1 MGGRQF
7 WRELLAGRMRVL
19 FAAVVLAVLGVST
32 VAMIAE
38 RVRGALLQ
46 QAGQLLGGD
55 LVLRAGLYVATAI
68 VTFEDNNTAHDTG
81 QYDSALYVVWRWCQ
95 RLKRR
100 NFLQNT
106 HKRRSG

>member
-7 WRELLAGRMRVL
+7 WRELIAGRMRVL

-32 VAMIAE
+32 VSMIAE

-55 LVLRAGLYVATAI
+55 LVLRADQIITPEMQAQ
-68 VTFEDNNTAHDTG
+68 F
-81 QYDSALYVVWRWCQ
+81 
-95 RLKRR
+95 RR
-100 NFLQNT
+100 IEFT
-106 HKRRSG
+106 P

>member
-7 WRELLAGRMRVL
+7 WRELIAGRVRVL

-38 RVRGALLQ
+38 RVRGALMQ

-55 LVLRAGLYVATAI
+55 LVLRADQIIAI
-68 VTFEDNNTAHDTG
+68 H
-81 QYDSALYVVWRWCQ
+81 QQ
-95 RLKRR
+95 
-100 NFLQNT
+100 
-106 HKRRSG
+106 

>member
-1 MGGRQF
+1 MNAGLDSARVGNSIFVALKMGGRQF
-7 WRELLAGRMRVL
+7 WRELIAGRMRVL

-55 LVLRAGLYVATAI
+55 LVLRGV
-68 VTFEDNNTAHDTG
+68 
-81 QYDSALYVVWRWCQ
+81 C
-95 RLKRR
+95 
-100 NFLQNT
+100 
-106 HKRRSG
+106 